1 MVPALKSC
9 ITNGFWHQVGISRKH
24 VLRQRVACWQNG
36 DMLWETAVREGKGI
50 GYWEKPNWKAASCAG
65 LVSLLRSS
73 ENGMVCLQ
81 PLNGGEKCGSLSCHP
96 EKGGQFWGRVIIS
109 NNSKGLSPALIYIT
123 CLSQKWSPIPLMNDP
138 LTICLHEVHMWSKVY
153 HT

>member
-1 MVPALKSC
+1 M
-9 ITNGFWHQVGISRKH
+9 NGSSSQVMYH
-24 VLRQRVACWQNG
+24 EWVLGPGGNLQKARAETESSILAEWRHAMG
-36 DMLWETAVREGKGI
+36 DNCQGREGDWVLGKTKLEGCL
-50 GYWEKPNWKAASCAG
+50 KRRLSQ
-65 LVSLLRSS
+65 SS
-73 ENGMVCLQ
+73 EEFRKWNG
-81 PLNGGEKCGSLSCHP
+81 PLNGGEECGSLSCHP